1 MKVGTVVKFVPAA
14 VLGPAREDTYGVIL
28 GEGVID
34 QWWLVYSFKD
44 NKQTYWAKQC
54 TVRL

>member
-1 MKVGTVVKFVPAA
+1 MKVGTVVKFVVPSFTDS
-14 VLGPAREDTYGVIL
+14 EDTYGVIL

>member
-1 MKVGTVVKFVPAA
+1 MKVGTVVKFVW
-14 VLGPAREDTYGVIL
+14 GPDPLRFRAYGVIL